1 MQLAK
6 MVKRPVISVISQQLF
21 NFQNGVSMY
30 GQYYKHLCGTRF
42 GDLAYLFPD
51 GIVMGVVD
59 MVTGR
64 AW

>member
-1 MQLAK
+1 

-30 GQYYKHLCGTRF
+30 VHYYRHLIGTRF
-42 GDLAYLFPD
+42 GDLAFLFPD

-59 MVTGR
+59 NKTGK